1 MVQLGVQLGV
11 IYLKEVEID
20 VKLLI
25 DGKEVPLNPYVQKV
39 FGAVIKGMI
48 STLKGVDE
56 NWNHAELVLDR

>member
-1 MVQLGVQLGV
+1 
-11 IYLKEVEID
+11 VEID